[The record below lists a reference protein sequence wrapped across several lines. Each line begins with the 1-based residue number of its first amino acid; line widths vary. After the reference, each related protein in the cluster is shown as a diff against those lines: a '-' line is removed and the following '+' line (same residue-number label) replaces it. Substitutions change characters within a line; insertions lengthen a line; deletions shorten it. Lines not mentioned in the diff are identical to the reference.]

1 MFDLQDAERTICLG
15 FKADA
20 VVAGAEPK
28 VGGSLQPLYVAFTA
42 RAISSQDV

>member
-1 MFDLQDAERTICLG
+1 MFDLQDAERAIRLG

-28 VGGSLQPLYVAFTA
+28 VGRSLQTLHIAFTA
-42 RAISSQDV
+42 VAISS